1 MAAKDVSVS
10 IVVPMYNESDN
21 LEEFYKIVTGVL
33 EAENE
38 SFEIICV
45 NDGSTD
51 NTLERLIAL
60 RRLDKRVKIVDFSR
74 NFGKEIALSA
84 GLDFTSGRAVIP
96 IDADLQDPPEL
107 IPEMLRK
114 WREGFEVVTARRVK
128 RRGETWLKKATASI
142 FYKIFKAFT
151 SFDIEENTGDF
162 RLLDRK
168 VVNALKELRE
178 HHRYMKGLFF
188 WVGFRQC
195 SINFERDARFAG
207 KSKLSYG
214 KLIALAMEGLTSFSH
229 IPLRAA
235 SYLGIII
242 SFLSFCY
249 AAFVIAK
256 KIISGDPVQG
266 YASMT
271 TIILF
276 LGGIQLLTIGII
288 GEYIGRI
295 YNETKRRPLYIVRGK
310 IGFGSEAR
318 RRREHR

>member
-1 MAAKDVSVS
+1 MARVNITVS
-10 IVVPMYNESDN
+10 IVVPMYNETENIDR
-21 LEEFYKIVTGVL
+21 FYKTVTRVL
-33 EAENE
+33 ESSKE

-51 NTLERLIAL
+51 DTLERLLDL
-60 RRLDKRVKIVDFSR
+60 RRQDKRVKIVDFSR

-84 GLDFTSGRAVIP
+84 GLDFTAGRAVIP

-107 IPEMLRK
+107 IPDLILK
-114 WREGFEVVTARRVK
+114 WKEGFDVVTARRIK
-128 RRGETWLKKATASI
+128 RKGETWLKRGTAAL
-142 FYKIFKAFT
+142 FYKIFKSFT

-168 VVNALKELRE
+168 VVDALKELKE

-195 SINFERDARFAG
+195 SIGFERDARFAG
-207 KSKLSYG
+207 KSKLSYS
-214 KLIALAMEGLTSFSH
+214 KLISLAVEGLTSFSH

-242 SFLSFCY
+242 SFFSFCY
-249 AAFVIAK
+249 AAFVIIK
-256 KIISGDPVQG
+256 KIVSGDPVQG

-271 TIILF
+271 AIILF
-276 LGGIQLLTIGII
+276 LG
-288 GEYIGRI
+288 ESS
-295 YNETKRRPLYIVRGK
+295 
-310 IGFGSEAR
+310 F
-318 RRREHR
+318 